1 LKTKSKSLQK
11 PLSKSRASTA
21 KTSSKNPAPRI
32 LKDNTVVVR
41 NSKTELY
48 RWIRPFRMARNL
60 VTIEEWNAV
69 RNWALKKGY
78 DLPELPLPNTANSSP
93 KDPATSVTVRKIAR
107 WCNAKSEQEG
117 LEPCYTVEGKVFK
130 SEKGQNGIQITRFM
144 DWNPQANGYR
154 LATEAEWLHA
164 MFGHKKPPRP
174 IASAGSK
181 PKGILQENI
190 VPDGN
195 EEDQPNSIGI
205 RDICNYFEWV
215 WELVKF
221 PQESSEK
228 SNFIGSSHRA
238 TIPGHHSKSKGT
250 PVPTNA
256 GSEYIGFRL
265 ARNIK

>member
-1 LKTKSKSLQK
+1 
-11 PLSKSRASTA
+11 
-21 KTSSKNPAPRI
+21 
-32 LKDNTVVVR
+32 
-41 NSKTELY
+41 
-48 RWIRPFRMARNL
+48 MARNL

-69 RNWALKKGY
+69 RKWALKKGY

-164 MFGHKKPPRP
+164 MFGHKNPPRP
-174 IASAGSK
+174 IASAGK
-181 PKGILQENI
+181 KQ
-190 VPDGN
+190 PDGN
-195 EEDQPNSIGI
+195 EEDQPNSNGI
-205 RDICNYFEWV
+205 RDINNYFEWV

-228 SNFIGSSHRA
+228 SNLIGSSNI
-238 TIPGHHSKSKGT
+238 TIGYTKVSIPGHCSSKSEGT
-250 PVPTNA
+250 PFPTTA
-256 GSEYIGFRL
+256 RSEYIGFRL